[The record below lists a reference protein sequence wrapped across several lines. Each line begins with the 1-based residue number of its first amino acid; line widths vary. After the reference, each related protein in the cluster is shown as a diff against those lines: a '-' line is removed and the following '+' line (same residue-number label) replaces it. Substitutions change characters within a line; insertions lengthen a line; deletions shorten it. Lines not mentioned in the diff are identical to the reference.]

1 MQFTGDEF
9 FDSKMTVVTDEAT
22 ALHALATIVD
32 QGEGSIGVPESHY
45 SIFVELYQ
53 RRKEWVVADYIDD
66 PRTAKYTAN
75 PLAYRV
81 SPVGRSCIL
90 RPLY

>member
-9 FDSKMTVVTDEAT
+9 FDDKMTVVTNEAT

-53 RRKEWVVADYIDD
+53 RRKEWAVTDYIDQPHTD
-66 PRTAKYTAN
+66 KYTSN

-81 SPVGRSCIL
+81 SPSARL
-90 RPLY
+90 RPRVLY